1 MPWPDFNNMP
11 DFSKI
16 VDLAKLSAVAKR
28 ARPFPPF
35 GKLLYEHRTLR
46 GMSIEDLATSVNLA
60 PSALREIEESRRAA
74 PPKQYAKALATVL
87 DLRGEVRDLFLESA
101 EWESTVLP
109 HMAAL
114 DDATT
119 RVELPAL
126 RASILAFLIADIRG
140 YSHFTLEHGDRAAAE
155 LTTRFAEIAR
165 GVAERWDGRVVEVR
179 GDEVLAIFGSA
190 RQALLAAHDLHARC
204 DDATRTRPDQPL
216 TIGIGLDVGEAV
228 PVEGGGYRGA
238 ALNRAAR
245 LCALAGAGE
254 VLVSSGMVYIAPDP
268 EGVSF
273 VPRGQAQLKGFE
285 EPTPI
290 LLAAPVVPAD
300 ATAIAEVET
309 TPGPN
314 PATERAAGDNSG
326 EGA

>member
-1 MPWPDFNNMP
+1 MSKLP

-16 VDLAKLSAVAKR
+16 VDLAKLQEVAKR

-35 GKLLYEHRTLR
+35 GKLLHDHRTLR
-46 GMSIEDLATSVNLA
+46 GMSVEEVARAVQMA
-60 PSALREIEESRRAA
+60 PSALREIEQGTRAA
-74 PPKQYAKALATVL
+74 PPKQFAKALANTL
-87 DLRGEVRDLFLESA
+87 ELRGESRDTFLESA
-101 EWESTVLP
+101 EWESTVLSNVL
-109 HMAAL
+109 MREDEKTQA
-114 DDATT
+114 D
-119 RVELPAL
+119 LPAL

-165 GVAERWDGRVVEVR
+165 SVAERWDGRVVEVR
-179 GDEVLAIFGSA
+179 GDEILAIFGSA
-190 RQALLAAHDLHARC
+190 RQALLAAHDLNARC
-204 DDATRTRPDQPL
+204 DDATRARPDQPL

-268 EGVSF
+268 EGVAF

-290 LLAAPVVPAD
+290 LLAAPVVPA
-300 ATAIAEVET
+300 EVIET
-309 TPGPN
+309 TEDDARADASKAADTLAGED
-314 PATERAAGDNSG
+314 TE
-326 EGA
+326 